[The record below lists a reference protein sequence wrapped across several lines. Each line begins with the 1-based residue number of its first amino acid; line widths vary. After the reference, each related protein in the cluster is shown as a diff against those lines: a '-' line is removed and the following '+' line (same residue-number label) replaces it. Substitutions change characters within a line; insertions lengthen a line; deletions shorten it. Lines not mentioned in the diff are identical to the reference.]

1 MCRETKGQAK
11 CVCVK
16 MERLWS
22 AKRAALWLRE
32 EGGSNSE
39 HQALGGAFERLRS
52 LANQC
57 SESVQAVPRKAS

>member
-16 MERLWS
+16 TERLWS

-52 LANQC
+52 LANQ
-57 SESVQAVPRKAS
+57 

>member
-22 AKRAALWLRE
+22 TKRAAVWLRE

-39 HQALGGAFERLRS
+39 HQRLGALERLRS
-52 LANQC
+52 LANQ
-57 SESVQAVPRKAS
+57 

>member
-1 MCRETKGQAK
+1 MCREETEGWVK

-32 EGGSNSE
+32 EGGRNSE
-39 HQALGGAFERLRS
+39 VLGGAFERLRS
-52 LANQC
+52 LANQ
-57 SESVQAVPRKAS
+57 

>member
-22 AKRAALWLRE
+22 TKRAAVWLGE
-32 EGGSNSE
+32 EGGSIASTMR
-39 HQALGGAFERLRS
+39 LGAFEQLRS
-52 LANQC
+52 LANQ
-57 SESVQAVPRKAS
+57 